1 MQQHIHYV
9 HRRIPMKRTAGR
21 DHDRAQKHRTRVF
34 GMMFGAMIASVLVM
48 YGHIVGTALAG
59 NQPPAKPEITCPYIG
74 DAAAIAQGK
83 KLFDRN
89 CAECHGD
96 GTGGSGPD
104 LTDNEWLCGGSDYQ
118 IFSTVSNG
126 RPGGMPS
133 WSSDL
138 KDDEIWKII
147 AFIRSL
153 KK

>member
-1 MQQHIHYV
+1 M
-9 HRRIPMKRTAGR
+9 RTAGR
-21 DHDRAQKHRTRVF
+21 DHDRVQNQRTKIF
-34 GMMFGAMIASVLVM
+34 GMIFGLILASILVM
-48 YGHIVGTALAG
+48 YGHIAETAWAG
-59 NQPPAKPEITCPYIG
+59 NQPPAKPEVTCPYTG
-74 DAAAIAQGK
+74 DAAAIAEGK

-104 LTDNEWLCGGSDYQ
+104 LTDNEWLCGGSDAQ
-118 IFSTVSNG
+118 IFATVSNG

>member
-1 MQQHIHYV
+1 
-9 HRRIPMKRTAGR
+9 MKRNAEK
-21 DHDRAQKHRTRVF
+21 QKGSGQKQRMKIS
-34 GMMFGAMIASVLVM
+34 GILAGAMVASMLVM
-48 YGHIVGTALAG
+48 FVPNGERASAG
-59 NQPPAKPEITCPYIG
+59 NQPPAKPEITCPYTG
-74 DAAAIAQGK
+74 DAAAIAEGR

-104 LTDNEWLCGGSDYQ
+104 LTDNEWMCDGSDAQ
-118 IFSTVSNG
+118 IFATVSNG
-126 RPGGMPS
+126 RPGGLPS
-133 WSSDL
+133 WSSAL

>member
-1 MQQHIHYV
+1 M
-9 HRRIPMKRTAGR
+9 RTAGR
-21 DHDRAQKHRTRVF
+21 DHERVQDQRTIIFV
-34 GMMFGAMIASVLVM
+34 MMFGVFLSSLLAA
-48 YGHIVGTALAG
+48 YGHITETAWAG
-59 NQPPAKPEITCPYIG
+59 NQPPAKPEITCPYSG
-74 DAAAIAQGK
+74 DAAAIAEGK

-96 GTGGSGPD
+96 GTGGSGPN
-104 LTDNEWLCGGSDYQ
+104 LTDNEWLCGGSDAQ
-118 IFSTVSNG
+118 IFATVSNG

-153 KK
+153 KKS

>member
-1 MQQHIHYV
+1 MTAKRFDGG
-9 HRRIPMKRTAGR
+9 RRQRII
-21 DHDRAQKHRTRVF
+21 VF
-34 GMMFGAMIASVLVM
+34 GMVIGIVIQPFLALYGYLV
-48 YGHIVGTALAG
+48 GKAFAV
-59 NQPPAKPEITCPYIG
+59 NQPPAKSEVTCPYIG
-74 DAAAIAQGK
+74 DAEAIAEGR

-104 LTDNEWLCGGSDYQ
+104 LTDNDWLCGGSDAQ
-118 IFSTVSNG
+118 IFSTISNG

-138 KDDEIWKII
+138 KDDEIWKIV

-153 KK
+153 KKQ

>member
-1 MQQHIHYV
+1 
-9 HRRIPMKRTAGR
+9 MKRTAGSG
-21 DHDRAQKHRTRVF
+21 HDRAQKQRARISSV
-34 GMMFGAMIASVLVM
+34 MFGVMIASILVT
-48 YGHIVGTALAG
+48 YAHIGGTIWAG
-59 NQPPAKPEITCPYIG
+59 NEPRAKPEVTCPYMG
-74 DAAAIAQGK
+74 DAAAIAEGK

-104 LTDNEWLCGGSDYQ
+104 LTDNEWLCGGSDAQ
-118 IFSTVSNG
+118 IFATVSNG

>member
-1 MQQHIHYV
+1 
-9 HRRIPMKRTAGR
+9 MKRIAEGQKGSDQKQRIKIFGIIAG
-21 DHDRAQKHRTRVF
+21 AMVASMLVVF
-34 GMMFGAMIASVLVM
+34 GLIG
-48 YGHIVGTALAG
+48 GTASAG
-59 NQPPAKPEITCPYIG
+59 NQPPAKPEITCPYTG
-74 DAAAIAQGK
+74 DAAAIAEGR
-83 KLFDRN
+83 KLFYRS

-104 LTDNEWLCGGSDYQ
+104 LTDNTWLCGGSDAQ
-118 IFSTVSNG
+118 IFATVAYG

>member
-1 MQQHIHYV
+1 
-9 HRRIPMKRTAGR
+9 MKNISGIISGGQAG
-21 DHDRAQKHRTRVF
+21 KF
-34 GMMFGAMIASVLVM
+34 ILGIA
-48 YGHIVGTALAG
+48 GTAVFLFLLHAVSVSRATADSM
-59 NQPPAKPEITCPYIG
+59 PPAKPEVKCPYTG
-74 DAAAIAQGK
+74 DAKAIADGK

-104 LTDNEWLCGGSDYQ
+104 LTDNDWLCGGSDNQ
-118 IFSTVSNG
+118 IFVTISNG

-133 WSSDL
+133 WSGDL

>member
-1 MQQHIHYV
+1 MHDV
-9 HRRIPMKRTAGR
+9 HRRILMKKTAGC
-21 DHDRAQKHRTRVF
+21 DHDRAQKQRARISAV
-34 GMMFGAMIASVLVM
+34 MFGVMIASILVT
-48 YGHIVGTALAG
+48 YAHIGGTIWAG
-59 NQPPAKPEITCPYIG
+59 NQPPAKPEVTCPYRG
-74 DAAAIAQGK
+74 DAAAIAEGK
-83 KLFDRN
+83 KFFDRN

-104 LTDNEWLCGGSDYQ
+104 LTDNEWLCGGSDAQ
-118 IFSTVSNG
+118 IFATVSNG

-153 KK
+153 KR

>member
-1 MQQHIHYV
+1 
-9 HRRIPMKRTAGR
+9 MKRREERRGGSCQKKRNKLFVIITVFVIAAMFMVKGFTAE
-21 DHDRAQKHRTRVF
+21 TV
-34 GMMFGAMIASVLVM
+34 S
-48 YGHIVGTALAG
+48 AG
-59 NQPPAKPEITCPYIG
+59 DQPPAKPEVTCPYTNN
-74 DAAAIAQGK
+74 AAAIAEGK
-83 KLFDRN
+83 KLFNKN

-118 IFSTVSNG
+118 IFVTILKG

-133 WSSDL
+133 WSGDL
-138 KDDEIWKII
+138 KDDEVWKII